1 MEKKELSIW
10 IQSVLCVKGVG
21 RKTAWKVFQNLPED
35 ISSRDEFTSFIEK
48 ASKQI
53 KPRFSVSKSQIIEM
67 IEKAEGIIEQ
77 TCSVKRG
84 SVLNYSEF
92 PISLRKMDDPPLL
105 LHCLGNAELIGMPG
119 TAVIGTREP
128 TPHGEKAARQFG
140 EILAQQDQVVVSGL
154 ALGCDT
160 GGHIGCLEKSGKT
173 IAVLAHGL
181 DSIYPSQ
188 NRDLAKRILSADG
201 LLVSEYS
208 FGTSVRG
215 PYFVE
220 RDRIQAGLSNQ
231 VIVVETGIKGG
242 TLHTVG
248 FAEKNGIPF
257 SYWITQKNYKVIN
270 RFLETE
276 CCWKKKELNLS
287 LPTSTKLKKLYSGK
301 KKLNLNLRKSKK
313 NYHHKKWK
321 PKRISKQNFFETY
334 VCT

>member
-92 PISLRKMDDPPLL
+92 PSSLRKMDDPPLL

-160 GGHIGCLEKSGKT
+160 GGHIGCLEK
-173 IAVLAHGL
+173 
-181 DSIYPSQ
+181 
-188 NRDLAKRILSADG
+188 
-201 LLVSEYS
+201 
-208 FGTSVRG
+208 
-215 PYFVE
+215 VE
-220 RDRIQAGLSNQ
+220 RLLQ
-231 VIVVETGIKGG
+231 
-242 TLHTVG
+242 
-248 FAEKNGIPF
+248 
-257 SYWITQKNYKVIN
+257 
-270 RFLETE
+270 
-276 CCWKKKELNLS
+276 C
-287 LPTSTKLKKLYSGK
+287 LPTGWTAYIHLKTE
-301 KKLNLNLRKSKK
+301 
-313 NYHHKKWK
+313 
-321 PKRISKQNFFETY
+321 I
-334 VCT
+334 

>member
-10 IQSVLCVKGVG
+10 VQAILCVPKVG
-21 RKTAWKVFQNLPED
+21 RKTAWKIFENLPED
-35 ISSRDEFTSFIEK
+35 ISSRDEFIGFVEK
-48 ASKQI
+48 ASEGI
-53 KPRFSVSKSQIIEM
+53 PRMPSLDKSLIIEM
-67 IEKAEGIIEQ
+67 LEKAEGIIEQ
-77 TCSVKRG
+77 TCSVNRG

-92 PISLRKMDDPPLL
+92 PNSLRMMDDPPLL
-105 LHCLGNAELIGMPG
+105 LHCLGNTSLIGMPG

-128 TPHGEKAARQFG
+128 TSHGEKAARQFG

-188 NRDLAKRILSADG
+188 NRDLAKRILAAGG

-248 FAEKNGIPF
+248 FAEKNGIPVF
-257 SYWITQKNYKVIN
+257 ALDHPEELQSNKQVLGNRMLLKEERAQPLTPNFDEIKKIIQREEKVD
-270 RFLETE
+270 LESTE
-276 CCWKKKELNLS
+276 IEKELS
-287 LPTSTKLKKLYSGK
+287 PQEVETKKDIQTEL
-301 KKLNLNLRKSKK
+301 
-313 NYHHKKWK
+313 
-321 PKRISKQNFFETY
+321 F
-334 VCT
+334 